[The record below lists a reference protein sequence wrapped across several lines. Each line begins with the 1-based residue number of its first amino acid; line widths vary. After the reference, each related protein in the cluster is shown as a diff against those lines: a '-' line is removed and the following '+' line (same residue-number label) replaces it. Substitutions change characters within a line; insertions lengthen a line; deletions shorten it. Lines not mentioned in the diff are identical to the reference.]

1 MPPSDSET
9 STPVENVPGIYS
21 HQHTL
26 GGVVTIEGKGLLM
39 GEPVRVEIEPAPE
52 DSGIV
57 FERADLDPPV
67 RIPALADFVVPRA
80 RRTTLKSGDATI
92 ETVEHCMSALAGMGI
107 DNALVRIF
115 GPELP
120 GGDGSSLPF
129 LKPIQEVGTVE
140 QDAERRI
147 FDLREPIVIDDG
159 DAMIAAIPHDG
170 EGMRV
175 VFDLD
180 YGAHGDRIKRQ
191 VLNWDTAAGDYPQ
204 EIAPARTYTLREEA
218 ESLWQR
224 GIGRHLTPK
233 DVLVIGDDGP
243 IENEYR
249 FDDEPVRHKVLD
261 AIGDLY
267 LVGCPV
273 RCRILAF
280 RSGHGLNRRMGL
292 RIREQMAA
300 ADRQSSMQHGR
311 VMDIKQILRLLPH
324 RYPMLL
330 VDRVI
335 EMDGDRKAVGVK
347 NVTINEQFLQGHY
360 PGTPI
365 MPGVLL
371 IEAMAQLGGLLLS
384 RKLEHTGKLAVL
396 LSLDKCKLRKPVVP
410 GDQVVLE
417 AESLRVTARLGHVRC
432 RALVDDKVAA
442 EADIKFML
450 VDNEQD

>member
-1 MPPSDSET
+1 MHKYRVLITWRTVLEDFK
-9 STPVENVPGIYS
+9 IYEK
-21 HQHTL
+21 
-26 GGVVTIEGKGLLM
+26 IFKKNK
-39 GEPVRVEIEPAPE
+39 IK
-52 DSGIV
+52 
-57 FERADLDPPV
+57 
-67 RIPALADFVVPRA
+67 ADFKISNQFLSEKQLLNIIHEYDGIICGDDKITNNVIQKA
-80 RRTTLKSGDATI
+80 NKLKVITKWGTGLDSIDLI
-92 ETVEHCMSALAGMGI
+92 SAKKMGI
-107 DNALVRIF
+107 KVFNT
-115 GPELP
+115 P
-120 GGDGSSLPF
+120 
-129 LKPIQEVGTVE
+129 
-140 QDAERRI
+140 
-147 FDLREPIVIDDG
+147 
-159 DAMIAAIPHDG
+159 AAFTQG
-170 EGMRV
+170 V
-175 VFDLD
+175 
-180 YGAHGDRIKRQ
+180 
-191 VLNWDTAAGDYPQ
+191 T
-204 EIAPARTYTLREEA
+204 EIMQNEAREEA

-324 RYPMLL
+324 CYPMLL
-330 VDRVI
+330 VDRVV